1 MEGFS
6 RIKDPMRLKKG
17 DILYFPPRESEPRL
31 AVGLSTLA
39 KMGISMG
46 NTRRASNSMSRVKK
60 MFVEHPGPHGFA
72 LMVGET
78 WSARTWTDG
87 ERKFINFI
95 GNNGSAGSET
105 VPRVRQVSL
114 HAIPVPGE
122 DPDNYEWRCMW
133 KALGGRACKY
143 VCGLGIRWDLF
154 ANDSWGDNGDK
165 YLRCVFEESP
175 DRSGREHLPEVPHTC
190 RDEEPTNLA
199 DDNYVVDILYD
210 WYGSNSVNLKDTDNH
225 AFVLVTGKFASECV
239 KRGAVL
245 VRPNERILDM
255 MARQLVPA
263 AMAGWAEHW
272 SHRLQF
278 VAQFVANLNRETER
292 AIKRPK
298 AYAGYARKA
307 ALKAVERKRLL
318 KESRKAFG
326 YEHQLQLDGD
336 RGDAGSAP
344 AER

>member
-6 RIKDPMRLKKG
+6 RIKDPMRLKRG

-31 AVGLSTLA
+31 AVGLSTFA

-46 NTRRASNSMSRVKK
+46 DTRRASNTTARVKK
-60 MFVEHPGPHGFA
+60 MLLEHPGQRGFA

-78 WSARTWTDG
+78 WSTRTWTDG

-105 VPRVRQVSL
+105 VPRVRQISL

-122 DPDNYEWRCMW
+122 DPDDYERLCMW
-133 KALGGRACKY
+133 KALGLRARKY
-143 VCGLGIRWDLF
+143 VCGLGIRWGLF
-154 ANDSWGDNGDK
+154 ANDSRGTNGDR
-165 YLRCVFEESP
+165 YLGCVFEESP

-190 RDEEPTNLA
+190 RDDEPSEPA
-199 DDNYVVDILYD
+199 DDGYVTDILDD
-210 WYGSNSVNLKDTDNH
+210 WYGEISVTPNDIEDDTT
-225 AFVLVTGKFASECV
+225 VLAVGKFASECV

-245 VRPNERILDM
+245 VRPDERILDA
-255 MARQLVPA
+255 MARQLVPK
-263 AMAGWAEHW
+263 AMAGWADNW
-272 SHRLQF
+272 RRRLHF
-278 VAQFVANLNRETER
+278 VAQFAANLTLETER
-292 AIKRPK
+292 ASKRPK
-298 AYAGYARKA
+298 AYAEYARKA

-318 KESRKAFG
+318 KESGKAFG
-326 YEHQLQLDGD
+326 YEHQLRLDGD